1 MLSALANHQS
11 IDPLIVKPSKKRQ
24 TSKKVSQAEL
34 DSLHQQLKGLIANYQ
49 ALLGRA
55 EEVGLMPLEK
65 QRRWLEKAQQISEN
79 PRATKTALSKE
90 ISYLEDQIDRWSDQ
104 INRRQLD

>member
-11 IDPLIVKPSKKRQ
+11 IDRLIVKPTKKRQ
-24 TSKKVSQAEL
+24 TTKKASQAEL
-34 DSLHQQLKGLIANYQ
+34 NSLHQQLKGLIANYQ
-49 ALLGRA
+49 ALLSRA

-65 QRRWLEKAQQISEN
+65 QRRWLDKAQRILEN
-79 PRATKTALSKE
+79 HRATKAVLSKE
-90 ISYLEDQIDRWSDQ
+90 VAYLEDQIDRWSDQ